1 MVISISQDW
10 QLVLPIIVELNLGQK
25 WQQTLSSF
33 AAVDESEDWFPQE
46 VQVESNNSV
55 FALHFK
61 LITDSMVIEKDTI
74 FQ

>member
-33 AAVDESEDWFPQE
+33 AAVDESEDGFPQE
-46 VQVESNNSV
+46 VQVESDNSV

-61 LITDSMVIEKDTI
+61 LITYSMVIEKDTI
-74 FQ
+74 F